1 MPNNA
6 LRLARL
12 LLFSL
17 AFYSGPADAQDL
29 PRGVPEKEGVPAAA
43 IADFLNAAS
52 HGRTEFHSFMLLRH
66 GKVLAEGW
74 WNPYG
79 PHLKHTLY
87 SVSKTFTMTAVGLA
101 IKEKKLKLT
110 DKIVSFFPHDLPA
123 EVSANLS
130 ELTVKDALM
139 MADGQDPEP
148 RAVSTDTNWARAF
161 LAVPI
166 VNKPGTKFLYN
177 SMGTYMLSAVVQKV
191 TGQKVLDYLKPR
203 LFDPLG
209 IIDEDWE
216 TSPQDV
222 NTGGWGLRLS
232 TEDMA
237 KFGLMM
243 LQKGKFN
250 GRQIVPRD
258 WVEEATTIKI
268 LQDPGASP
276 AVRDSSDWLQGYC
289 FQMWRCRHDGV
300 RADGA
305 LGQFIILLPDQD
317 AVVVLTAE
325 TPSMQEEI
333 NLVWQYLLP
342 QMQNWAYKEDPDAD
356 TRLKKQL
363 SALALPPLEAKAS
376 AADYSANGRTY
387 ALQTND
393 RNLASIGFSFHDG
406 RWKVTIKDPKGA
418 WPFSFGDGE
427 WEKGSTARPGP
438 SITSRAVNSEAGLA
452 PFQVAGSYHWKDE
465 NTLELVLRYIESP
478 HTETMVCHFDGDNVR
493 IEDSY
498 SFDYGKA
505 PVILTGSAQ

>member
-1 MPNNA
+1 MPTKVF
-6 LRLARL
+6 ARL

-17 AFYSGPADAQDL
+17 ALYCRPATAQDL
-29 PRGVPEKEGVPAAA
+29 PRGIPEKEGVPANA
-43 IADFLNAAS
+43 ISDFLNAAGHS
-52 HGRTEFHSFMLLRH
+52 HTEFHSFMLLRH

-79 PHLKHTLY
+79 PNLKHSLY

-110 DKIVSFFPHDLPA
+110 DKVISFFPDDLPA
-123 EVSANLS
+123 TVSPDLAA
-130 ELTVKDALM
+130 LTIKDALI

-148 RAVSTDTNWARAF
+148 RNVSTEANWVKAF

-177 SMGTYMLSAVVQKV
+177 SMGTYMLSAIVQKA

-203 LFDPLG
+203 IFDPLG

-222 NTGGWGLRLS
+222 NTGGWGLRLC

-237 KFGLMM
+237 KFGQML

-250 GRQIVPRD
+250 GRQLVPKD

-268 LQDPGASP
+268 LQNPGASS
-276 AVRDSSDWLQGYC
+276 AARDSSDWLQGYC
-289 FQMWRCRHDGV
+289 YQMWRCRNNGV

-317 AVVVLTAE
+317 AVVVMTAE
-325 TPSMQEEI
+325 TPNMQEEI
-333 NLVWQYLLP
+333 NLVWKYLLP
-342 QMQNWAYKEDPDAD
+342 PMQNWAYKDDPDAD
-356 TRLKKQL
+356 ARLKKQL
-363 SALALPPLEAKAS
+363 SALSLPPLEAKAS
-376 AADYSANGRTY
+376 AADVSPNGKTY

-393 RNLASIGFSFHDG
+393 RNLRSIGLSFNAG
-406 RWKVTIKDPKGA
+406 SWKMTIKDDKGS
-418 WPFSFGDGE
+418 WPFVFGDGT
-427 WEKGSTARPGP
+427 WTRGTTTRPGP
-438 SITSRAVNSEAGLA
+438 TLTSRAVNDQAGLP
-452 PFQVAGSYHWKDE
+452 PFQVAGSYHWVDE
-465 NTLELVLRYIESP
+465 NTLQFVLRYIESP
-478 HTETMVCHFDGDNVR
+478 HRETLVCHFDGDNVK

-498 SFDYGKA
+498 SFDFTKA
-505 PVILTGSAQ
+505 PVVLTGTAQ

>member
-6 LRLARL
+6 LARL

-17 AFYSGPADAQDL
+17 ILYFKPAIAQDL
-29 PRGVPEKEGVPAAA
+29 PRGIPEKEGVPASA
-43 IADFLNAAS
+43 ISDFINAANHS
-52 HGRTEFHSFMLLRH
+52 HTEFHSFMLLRH

-74 WNPYG
+74 WDPYG
-79 PHLKHTLY
+79 QHLKHSLY

-110 DKIVSFFPHDLPA
+110 DKVISFFPNDLPSA
-123 EVSANLS
+123 VSPNLA
-130 ELTVKDALM
+130 ELTIKDALM

-148 RAVSTDTNWARAF
+148 RAVATNANWVKAF

-177 SMGTYMLSAVVQKV
+177 SLGTYMLSAIVQKA

-237 KFGLMM
+237 KFGQLL
-243 LQKGKFN
+243 LQKGKWN
-250 GRQIVPRD
+250 GRQLVPRD
-258 WVEEATTIKI
+258 WVEEATTMKI
-268 LQDPGASP
+268 LQDPAASQ
-276 AVRDSSDWLQGYC
+276 AARDSSDWLQGYC
-289 FQMWRCRHDGV
+289 FQMWRCRHNGV

-317 AVVVLTAE
+317 AVIAMTAE
-325 TPSMQEEI
+325 TPNMQEEI
-333 NLVWQYLLP
+333 NLVWRYLLP
-342 QMQNWAYKEDPDAD
+342 SMQNWACKDDPDAD
-356 TRLKKQL
+356 SRLKKQL
-363 SALALPPLEAKAS
+363 SGLALPPLEAKAS
-376 AADYSANGRTY
+376 AADVSINGRTY
-387 ALQTND
+387 SLQTND
-393 RNLASIGFSFHDG
+393 RNLKAIGFSQQN
-406 RWKVTIKDPKGA
+406 RLWKVTIKDDKGS
-418 WPFSFGDGE
+418 WPFSFGDGQ
-427 WEKGSTARPGP
+427 WTRGTTSRPGP
-438 SITSRAVNSEAGLA
+438 TLTSRAVNDQAGLA
-452 PFQVAGSYHWKDE
+452 PFQVAGSYHWVDE

-478 HTETMVCHFDGDNVR
+478 HKETMVCHFDGDNVR
-493 IEDSY
+493 VEDSY
-498 SFDYGKA
+498 SFDFGKA
-505 PVILTGSAQ
+505 PVVLTGSAQ